1 MFLGVES
8 FAPKGRLAHSSI
20 LLRDKLYYFGGSDK
34 DIQSAKELFYL
45 DVSQPFDKPNIPWV
59 FLTSIPFGSI
69 WSTVSLNGI
78 NNDSNIYLFGGMM
91 IDDDYKD
98 SFTSVIHQFNVN
110 SSTWS
115 IPSVSGIAP
124 ERRREIKAVGNN
136 GRLYIFGGNTF
147 PTTGSPT
154 FKFFNDMVI
163 FDTIGLSWTNISSV
177 DAPSKRALYT
187 ATLLTNGFIVYIGG
201 YEFKEDGDVTVV
213 DLKQIYLYDTNSLT
227 WSLKVASF
235 ASPIENRVTHTAVLA
250 PDGKIIIYGGS
261 KQFVEIVNAR
271 AVPDIAVLDTRKEP
285 FEWDEPKV
293 TSNIGSVP
301 SLTAH
306 TADLVGYYMI
316 VAFGNI
322 TKYYSEPLS
331 LRNSDIYIMDI
342 RNFTWVNS
350 FDIAEFK
357 IDTPKSNNVMKI
369 IIITI
374 SSMSSIGILSICGIL
389 FYRWQ
394 KIRRENHAFEQK
406 HIQNA
411 VNNNVIG

>member
-201 YEFKEDGDVTVV
+201 
-213 DLKQIYLYDTNSLT
+213 
-227 WSLKVASF
+227 
-235 ASPIENRVTHTAVLA
+235 
-250 PDGKIIIYGGS
+250 
-261 KQFVEIVNAR
+261 
-271 AVPDIAVLDTRKEP
+271 
-285 FEWDEPKV
+285 
-293 TSNIGSVP
+293 
-301 SLTAH
+301 
-306 TADLVGYYMI
+306 
-316 VAFGNI
+316 NI